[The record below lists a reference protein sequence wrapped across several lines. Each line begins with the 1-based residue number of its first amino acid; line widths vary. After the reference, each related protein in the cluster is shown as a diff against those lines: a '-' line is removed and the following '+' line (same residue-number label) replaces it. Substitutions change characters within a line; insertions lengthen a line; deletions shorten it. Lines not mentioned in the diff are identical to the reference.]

1 MIAGFLCILVVGL
14 SGFYHGRKMYDLGR
28 EHGRL
33 DARREQLE
41 RIVENQSAAAR
52 AAKRWGMQ

>member
-1 MIAGFLCILVVGL
+1 VIAGFLCILVVGL

-33 DARREQLE
+33 E
-41 RIVENQSAAAR
+41 RVAENQSAAAR